1 MSNVRD
7 YFKKKENIDYK
18 EKIRSHKLK
27 FFYRTVLGILLVI
40 VVIAFLIVQW
50 KNKIFTESVVA
61 SSSAVTIVQGANVKN
76 LDGNILLYS
85 KDGASC
91 LDSKGNAIWNRT
103 YEIQTPL
110 ISICGQVAA
119 IGDYNGRA
127 IYVMDKYG
135 LKGTVK
141 TNLPIRSFCVSE
153 NCVVAAVL
161 DDADVT
167 RIYVYNANEDTE
179 TPIVQS
185 RATMDKSGYP
195 VSITLSPNGKLL
207 AISYLYVDSG
217 NMKSSVAF
225 YNFGEVGKNETDNC
239 VGGYDYA
246 NTIIPYVQ
254 YMSNDSAFAVSD
266 DRIVFFQGAERPAN
280 IASNILD
287 EEVQSIYYSENY
299 VGLVFINQSG
309 ESAYR
314 LDVYNAS
321 GSKIHS
327 QLFDIEYT
335 DIVFN
340 KDQIIIYNDMDCQ
353 ICNIKGVDK
362 FTGEFEKSTCLVIPT
377 ASVYKYIT
385 VTMDSV
391 DTIELK

>member
-1 MSNVRD
+1 
-7 YFKKKENIDYK
+7 
-18 EKIRSHKLK
+18 
-27 FFYRTVLGILLVI
+27 
-40 VVIAFLIVQW
+40 
-50 KNKIFTESVVA
+50 
-61 SSSAVTIVQGANVKN
+61 
-76 LDGNILLYS
+76 
-85 KDGASC
+85 
-91 LDSKGNAIWNRT
+91 
-103 YEIQTPL
+103 
-110 ISICGQVAA
+110 
-119 IGDYNGRA
+119 
-127 IYVMDKYG
+127 MDKYG

-161 DDADVT
+161 DDADVI
-167 RIYVYNANEDTE
+167 RIYVYDANEDTE
-179 TPIVQS
+179 TPIIES
-185 RATMDKSGYP
+185 RVTMDKSGYP
-195 VSITLSPNGKLL
+195 VSITLSPNGKLM
-207 AISYLYVDSG
+207 AISYLYVDNGSI
-217 NMKSSVAF
+217 KSSVAF
-225 YNFGEVGKNETDNC
+225 YNFGEVGKNESDNY
-239 VGGYDYA
+239 VSGYDYID
-246 NTIIPYVQ
+246 TIIPYVQ
-254 YMSNDSAFAVSD
+254 FMDNDSAFAVSD
-266 DRIVFFQGAERPAN
+266 DRIVFFQGAERPASV
-280 IASNILD
+280 ASNFIE

-353 ICNIKGVDK
+353 ICSIKGVDK
-362 FTGEFEKSTCLVIPT
+362 FTGEFDKSTCLVIPT
-377 ASVYKYIT
+377 ASIYKYIT